1 MRVRLGPGGG
11 AVSGA
16 DVALRVLALL
26 MGSFAAMCA
35 VAFFLAGLLPG
46 PSAPWWKQYG
56 LAAVAF
62 TVAYVLL
69 PYGLRFW

>member
-1 MRVRLGPGGG
+1 M
-11 AVSGA
+11 SGA
-16 DVALRVLALL
+16 EVALRMLALL
-26 MGSFAAMCA
+26 AGSFAAMCA

-62 TVAYVLL
+62 TVACVLL
-69 PYGLRFW
+69 PCGLRLW